1 MFILTALT
9 TLLLIINTVY
19 TYWSFK
25 RQSQYFKTLDSA
37 YNQIEYREWL
47 LKEID
52 WLGLP
57 IIGSRHFA
65 ASPDFLY
72 ELHRFL
78 QAERPKVIVEASSG
92 LSTLIC
98 AKYAEKNHDSEP
110 LVISLE
116 SSEKYAKITEDKLK
130 EEVLNDHAN
139 VLHAPLVQQGDEQWY
154 DIEKLRVLL
163 GANKIDVLVVDGP
176 PASKNEMAREPA
188 FRVLRHFLAPNAAI
202 VLDDSNRKGERKAI
216 ESWASKYN
224 LEIEHDLPTEK
235 GTTVLRCR
243 QV

>member
-1 MFILTALT
+1 MLVLTSLT
-9 TLLLIINTVY
+9 ILLLIVNIVY

-25 RQSQYFKTLDSA
+25 RQSKYFKTLDSA

-72 ELHRFL
+72 EVHRFL
-78 QAERPKVIVEASSG
+78 QSERPKVIVEASSG

-98 AKYAEKNHDSEP
+98 AKYAENTHDSEP

-116 SSEKYAKITEDKLK
+116 SSKKYAEITENKLK
-130 EEVLNDHAN
+130 EEGLHDYAN
-139 VLHAPLVQQGDEQWY
+139 VLHAPLVPQGDNHWY
-154 DIEKLRVLL
+154 DIAKLKLLL
-163 GANKIDVLVVDGP
+163 GTKKIDVLLIDGP

-188 FRVLRHFLAPNAAI
+188 FTVLKNFLAPTAAI
-202 VLDDSNRKGERKAI
+202 ILDDSNRKGERKIIA
-216 ESWASKYN
+216 SWVSKYG
-224 LEIEHDLPTEK
+224 LEIEQNLPTEK
-235 GTTVLRCR
+235 GTTILRFR

>member
-1 MFILTALT
+1 MLMPIALM
-9 TLLLIINTVY
+9 LLLLCVNIGY

-25 RQSQYFKTLDSA
+25 RQSKYFKTLDSA

-52 WLGLP
+52 WLGIP
-57 IIGSRHFA
+57 IVGSRHFA

-78 QAERPKVIVEASSG
+78 RAEQPKVIVEASSG

-98 AKYAEKNHDSEP
+98 AKYAKKNHGHDP

-116 SSEKYAKITEDKLK
+116 SSEKYTEITENKLK
-130 EEVLNDHAN
+130 EESLSGYAN
-139 VLHAPLVQQGDEQWY
+139 VIHAPLVQQRDDQWY
-154 DIEKLRVLL
+154 DIVKLKALL
-163 GANKIDVLVVDGP
+163 GAQKIDVLVIDGP
-176 PASKNEMAREPA
+176 PASENIMAREPA
-188 FRVLRHFLAPNAAI
+188 FKMLKDFLSPTAAI
-202 VLDDSNRKGERKAI
+202 ILDDSKRKGERKI
-216 ESWASKYN
+216 ISSWVSKYD
-224 LEIEHDLPTEK
+224 LEIEQDLPTEK
-235 GTTVLRCR
+235 GTTVLRFR